1 MFEQFTTKRCL
12 CMCMSVFF
20 LRKSHEQFI
29 LTFRLTNRF
38 FLLFC
43 FIWLSK
49 FCVFKQKQEKKVFCS
64 HFTKNCCDF
73 MDLCAKMALR
83 DDNIPL
89 ADDDPQGKH
98 KIGNEIRKKLK
109 NMQII

>member
-1 MFEQFTTKRCL
+1 
-12 CMCMSVFF
+12 
-20 LRKSHEQFI
+20 
-29 LTFRLTNRF
+29 
-38 FLLFC
+38 
-43 FIWLSK
+43 
-49 FCVFKQKQEKKVFCS
+49 
-64 HFTKNCCDF
+64 